1 LHKLR
6 RRQSRLCQKLALPP
20 KDFTGAACKKV
31 SIVMF
36 RAGRAWPTPERG
48 KALGVDLFFSD
59 HLGISIPEIVAV
71 AD

>member
-1 LHKLR
+1 
-6 RRQSRLCQKLALPP
+6 
-20 KDFTGAACKKV
+20 
-31 SIVMF
+31 MF